1 MYIIKTK
8 IELKKLISQKRSE
21 GLAIGF
27 VPTMG
32 ALHDGHLSLCKL
44 ALQQADKV
52 LASIYVNPT
61 QFGKNEDLDNYPKQI
76 EQDLE
81 KLKDYAV
88 DAVFLPKNQQ
98 IYPQYFDN
106 YIKAKPNL
114 KGILC
119 DVDRPT
125 HFDGVVTVVN
135 RLFDLVKPD
144 VAVFGEKDFQQL
156 AIIKNMAKNLHPDI
170 KIIGGEIIREVDG
183 LAMSSRNQYLNKK
196 QRLIAGKLNK
206 RLNELL
212 LILGGNK
219 GHILPHLESCK
230 KSLLRDGFDEVQY
243 LEVRTAENL
252 EIVQNLPMNK
262 SSRIFCAVKIGTIR
276 LIDNISI

>member
-1 MYIIKTK
+1 MCIRD
-8 IELKKLISQKRSE
+8 S
-21 GLAIGF
+21 
-27 VPTMG
+27 
-32 ALHDGHLSLCKL
+32 
-44 ALQQADKV
+44 
-52 LASIYVNPT
+52 
-61 QFGKNEDLDNYPKQI
+61 
-76 EQDLE
+76 
-81 KLKDYAV
+81 
-88 DAVFLPKNQQ
+88 
-98 IYPQYFDN
+98 
-106 YIKAKPNL
+106 
-114 KGILC
+114 
-119 DVDRPT
+119 
-125 HFDGVVTVVN
+125 VTVVN